1 MATKIVKVQTGEE
14 LIASVTENFEG
25 EKVVSYTLKNP
36 CMVVPVPTKGG
47 GANIAVVPWMASVKP
62 NDGVTVPA
70 SYVMFT
76 ADPATELANE
86 FSTAFGSGLVIPDT
100 NVAPA
105 GLKLSL

>member
-25 EKVVSYTLKNP
+25 EKVASYTLKNP

-47 GANIAVVPWMASVKP
+47 GANIAVVPWMASVK
-62 NDGVTVPA
+62 DTKVTVPA

-76 ADPATELANE
+76 ADPVTDLANE
-86 FSTAFGSGLVIPDT
+86 FSSAFGSGIVVPSKDVT
-100 NVAPA
+100 AP
-105 GLKLSL
+105 GLKLSV

>member
-25 EKVVSYTLKNP
+25 DNVVSYTLKNP

-47 GANIAVVPWMASVKP
+47 GANIAVVPWMASVKD
-62 NDGVTVPA
+62 NKVTVPA

-76 ADPATELANE
+76 ADPVTDLANE
-86 FSTAFGSGLVIPDT
+86 FNGAFSGIVVPTA
-100 NVAPA
+100 APAGA
-105 GLKLSL
+105 GLKLTT

>member
-25 EKVVSYTLKNP
+25 DKIVSYTFKNP

-47 GANIAVVPWMASVKP
+47 GANIAVVPWMASVK
-62 NDGVTVPA
+62 DTKVTVPA

-76 ADPATELANE
+76 ADPATDLANE
-86 FSTAFGSGLVIPDT
+86 FNGAFNGLVVPT
-100 NVAPA
+100 ANAPHA
-105 GLKLSL
+105 GLHLST